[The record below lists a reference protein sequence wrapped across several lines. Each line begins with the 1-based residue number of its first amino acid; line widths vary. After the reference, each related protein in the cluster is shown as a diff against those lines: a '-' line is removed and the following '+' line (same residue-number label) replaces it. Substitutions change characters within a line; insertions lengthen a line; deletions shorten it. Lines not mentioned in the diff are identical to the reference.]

1 MSENAKV
8 VLLAFKAL
16 PEKDQA
22 EVVTGLL
29 QDTNVR
35 RHVDDRLLLTIL
47 GERLEGNN
55 MGYTL
60 PRTAKRPRNRIP
72 YDNSGRLS
80 GQIRGHQ
87 ISVWQYPGRT
97 FKTIID
103 EHEYSRL
110 TMEHVESELGLKVNR
125 KTNGANSETLAR
137 AIYRH
142 FMDRYNSGD
151 ETVQYDP
158 GA

>member
-1 MSENAKV
+1 MSENGKV

-16 PEKDQA
+16 SEADKA
-22 EVVTGLL
+22 EVLMSIL
-29 QDTNVR
+29 QDPNER
-35 RHVDDRLLLTIL
+35 RRIDDQLLLTMM
-47 GERLEGNN
+47 GERLQANN
-55 MGYTL
+55 SVY
-60 PRTAKRPRNRIP
+60 AVSHINKRPKYKLP
-72 YDNSGRLS
+72 YDSPGRMS

-103 EHEYSRL
+103 EREYSRL
-110 TMEHVESELGLKVNR
+110 TMELVEGELGLEVHR
-125 KTNGANSETLAR
+125 KANGGNSETLAR

-142 FMDRYNSGD
+142 FVDHYNSGHQ
-151 ETVQYDP
+151 TIQYDP